1 VRQGRSACRW
11 LAGLSLLLVSLVL
24 WTGCASQGDL
34 PAVEPP
40 SPIEERVSL
49 GPGDEIELRFFYN
62 PDLNDMQQ
70 IRPDGKISL
79 PLIGEVMAYGRT
91 PAGLEADLK
100 KRYAPFM
107 DQPEVTVIV
116 RALNSRAVYVGGAV
130 LQPGRVAMP
139 GRLTLLSALMEAG
152 GVDAVT
158 ASSDRVYLIRHD
170 LLGVRRVEELDLD
183 DAMRG
188 ETVTYLEPRD
198 IVIVPRST
206 IVNVNQWIE
215 QHINKMVPQF
225 GFTYA
230 RESRDGRDRVGI
242 DTSR

>member
-1 VRQGRSACRW
+1 MAVCLLPA
-11 LAGLSLLLVSLVL
+11 SLLL
-24 WTGCASQGDL
+24 WTGCASRGNL

-62 PDLNDMQQ
+62 PDLNDVQQ

-79 PLIGEVMAYGRT
+79 PLVGEVMAYGRT

-100 KRYAPFM
+100 KRFAPFM
-107 DQPEVTVIV
+107 EQPEVTVIV
-116 RALNSRAVYVGGAV
+116 RALNSRAIYVGGAV

-139 GRLTLLSALMEAG
+139 GRLTLLSALLEAG
-152 GVDAVT
+152 GVDPAA
-158 ASSDRVYLIRHD
+158 ASSDRVCLIRHD
-170 LLGVRRVEELDLD
+170 LLGVRTMETLDLK

-188 ETVTYLEPRD
+188 KTVTYLEPRD

-206 IVNVNQWIE
+206 IVNVNQWVE

-225 GFTYA
+225 GFTYS
-230 RESRDGRDRVGI
+230 RSYRDGREQVGI